1 MIKKCVHRW
10 AVVPGTSDIKCVGC
24 GRIIPFDKKW
34 AIVGF
39 NEQIDENGEGWMVEE
54 KDSYVT
60 EDHHIGEAPFTLKEW
75 SDLIAK
81 KYPKKPYRMCDEV
94 FEILVSDTFEM
105 CKNTLIRKA
114 TEYAREDG
122 RLHNFHVAGM
132 MSRQSPEKA
141 LLGMMLKH
149 DVSIRDIVED
159 LDRGIFPTDELLT
172 EKITDL
178 INYHVLLKALI
189 VERRGGKP

>member
-1 MIKKCVHRW
+1 MVKDYITCHKCDPHLDE
-10 AVVPGTSDIKCVGC
+10 G
-24 GRIIPFDKKW
+24 PF
-34 AIVGF
+34 
-39 NEQIDENGEGWMVEE
+39 
-54 KDSYVT
+54 Y
-60 EDHHIGEAPFTLKEW
+60 HIGEKPMTAQEW
-75 SDLIAK
+75 CDFITK
-81 KYPKKPYRMCDEV
+81 KYPKKPYKMCDEV
-94 FEILVSDTFEM
+94 FDILASDIFER
-105 CKNTLIRKA
+105 CKNTLSRKA
-114 TEYAREDG
+114 TEYTREDG

-159 LDRGIFPTDELLT
+159 LDRGIFPTNELLT

-189 VERRGGKP
+189 VERKGGKP